1 MFTVVTFAPVQGFIS
16 SSRKLRD
23 LYGSSL
29 LLSFLAKAVV
39 DDAKG
44 RHYQVISPAVVNT
57 SKGTPNT
64 LVICGNY
71 KKGYGA
77 DALERAWGG
86 VLDATREWLITQF
99 PPPQFTYTWDSVWKL
114 WHKNAW
120 EMFHAQGETVEEAR
134 RRLAIRKNERAWT
147 AINWTGE
154 SSTLGGTDAI
164 CRPSMGTSI
173 PPWKLDSEEVA
184 QEVREFMGA
193 INQKLGGAFCATR
206 SDGLSSEELS
216 LPELV
221 KRLVTYKDVARI
233 AFLPPLNSGGNQSS
247 EKTGDLLPERFET
260 LAGSETTAWFMAD
273 GDGVGAYLREMRGAD
288 PAAEPEVLHQFSATM
303 RSWAE
308 QLYKEVP
315 DQMENKAT
323 VIYAGGDDLLGALH
337 ESHPGAQDLTRS
349 DLFHWLESVFPDL
362 WTLNNKAALPLSS
375 VLPSD
380 PNGGTAGLTIS
391 MGLVW
396 AQSKVPQREALQ
408 HSREAEQSAKSHGR
422 NRFALR
428 LLFRG
433 GQHLEWVCP
442 WWLLPKVRLHYR
454 DRERIQGHN
463 AKWRHLAEDLEHLL
477 RRESISRDP
486 APCDVRSPH
495 SESVAIAIW
504 NAYFPAVNG
513 EELAPPSSIRHEDPR
528 LARSSIGM
536 PLARWMLSMAQVM
549 ASLEQERMWRLEN
562 A

>member
-29 LLSFLAKAVV
+29 LLSFLAKAIV
-39 DDAKG
+39 DDAKQRG
-44 RHYQVISPAVVNT
+44 LLVISPAVVST
-57 SKGTPNT
+57 SRGTPNT
-64 LVICGNY
+64 LVISGNY
-71 KKGYGA
+71 KKGYGV
-77 DALERAWGG
+77 DALEQAWGG
-86 VLDATREWLITQF
+86 VLDATRKWLVTHC
-99 PPPQFTYTWDSVWKL
+99 PPPQFNYSWDAAWKL

-120 EMFHAQGETVEEAR
+120 EMFHAQGETVEAAR

-154 SSTLGGTDAI
+154 SSTLGGADAI
-164 CRPSMGTSI
+164 CRPSMSANI
-173 PPWKLDSEEVA
+173 PPWKLDSEEVGK
-184 QEVREFMGA
+184 EVQEFMGA
-193 INQKLGGAFCATR
+193 INQMLGGAFCATR
-206 SDGLSSEELS
+206 IDGSSSEELS

-221 KRLVTYKDVARI
+221 KRLVTYKDVAKE
-233 AFLPPLNSGGNQSS
+233 AFRSPLITGSNQSD
-247 EKTGDLLPERFET
+247 EKTGDLLPQRFET

-273 GDGVGAYLREMRGAD
+273 GDGVGAYLREMRGTD
-288 PAAEPEVLHQFSATM
+288 PAAEPKVLHQFSATM

-308 QLYKEVP
+308 QLYKKVP
-315 DQMENKAT
+315 DHMENKAT

-337 ESHPGAQDLTRS
+337 ESKPGAQDLTRI
-349 DLFHWLESVFPDL
+349 DLFNWLENVFPAL
-362 WTLNNKAALPLSS
+362 WILNNNAALPLSPVHS
-375 VLPSD
+375 NDS
-380 PNGGTAGLTIS
+380 NGHAPGLTIS

-422 NRFALR
+422 NRFTLR

-433 GQHLEWVCP
+433 DQHLEWVCP

-454 DRERIQGHN
+454 DREKNEGHN

-477 RRESISRDP
+477 RRESISREH

-495 SESVAIAIW
+495 SESMAKVMW
-504 NAYFPAVNG
+504 NAYFPPVNG
-513 EELAPPSSIRHEDPR
+513 EELPPPITVHYDDPR
-528 LARSSIGM
+528 LAHSSIGM

-549 ASLEQERMWRLEN
+549 ASLEQDRTWRLEN